1 MKRFWSKITSLLSG
15 SRPASPTPALSP
27 QELDLRFKTQYHNLI
42 LLLAANNK
50 ALDLMAELE
59 EALEGGA
66 LVGMSFIRARI
77 TALNVAVFQ
86 MVKHLCL
93 LAPGKYDLLFE
104 RLGAI

>member
-1 MKRFWSKITSLLSG
+1 
-15 SRPASPTPALSP
+15 
-27 QELDLRFKTQYHNLI
+27 
-42 LLLAANNK
+42 
-50 ALDLMAELE
+50 E

-66 LVGMSFIRARI
+66 LFGMSFIRARI

-104 RLGAI
+104 RLGAIQEEINRRLAEKRSPGTPTATTS